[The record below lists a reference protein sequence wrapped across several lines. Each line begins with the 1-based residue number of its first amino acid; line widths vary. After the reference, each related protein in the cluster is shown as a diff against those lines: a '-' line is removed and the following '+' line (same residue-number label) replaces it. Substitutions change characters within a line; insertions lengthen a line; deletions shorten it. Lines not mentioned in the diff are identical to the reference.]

1 MQILEK
7 EKGND
12 LWPEITLS
20 SYAEKVSF
28 EGNVSSEVE
37 VSVPEK
43 IFPKKKKSEG
53 PAPRNPEIIRLKSK
67 ILEYF
72 SGALNKVH
80 SPFFN
85 LRIDLFGEFRFQS
98 DKTSPFE
105 EEGLSEREKNL
116 LKIFFEELLDRAL
129 EEHQADPEVF
139 QVLESFLLHEQKLD
153 EYLELTGVFDPDL
166 PFIVE
171 AKRFLSLMGKIEYSD
186 FLKDKSSSR
195 FQKYGALWKFGGL
208 GLEDRETIYDLVVT
222 GEEPGL
228 LGLAWLLFKHET
240 SGFRTV
246 FPIERRILTVIETFS
261 SEEKE
266 SFFKAYSSR
275 HGYLENYFVLR
286 KIRPLEYRKAWL
298 EGEKQKNGRS
308 VLLGSLQENILAGQ
322 DESLEKRYAIL
333 RQNRLVYTLSPFEL
347 LILLNS
353 TESSNVQKEIGGVEE
368 RLPDSYLTRRAQSVL
383 HFFKKEYEEFLKSL
397 ERCGRFRFAPEMLYL
412 QGSALVEIGRTAE
425 GIGLLESLLMK
436 FPDADYLRLV
446 LERYKKLS

>member
-7 EKGND
+7 EKTD
-12 LWPEITLS
+12 HLWPEITLS
-20 SYAEKVSF
+20 SY
-28 EGNVSSEVE
+28 SEQFL
-37 VSVPEK
+37 
-43 IFPKKKKSEG
+43 IKKKKPKG
-53 PAPRNPEIIRLKSK
+53 PISRNSEIIRLKSK

-72 SGALNKVH
+72 SGALNKIH
-80 SPFFN
+80 SPFYN
-85 LRIDLFGEFRFQS
+85 LRIDLLGEFRFQS
-98 DKTSPFE
+98 DVSSPFE

-116 LKIFFEELLDRAL
+116 LKIFFEELLDKTL

-139 QVLESFLLHEQKLD
+139 QILESFLLHEQKLD
-153 EYLELTGVFDPDL
+153 EYQELIGVYDEDL

-171 AKRFLSLMGKIEYSD
+171 AKQCLALMGKIEYSTS
-186 FLKDKSSSR
+186 LKDKGTSR

-208 GLEDRETIYDLVVT
+208 RLEDREMIYDLVVT

-240 SGFRTV
+240 AGFRTV
-246 FPIERRILTVIETFS
+246 FPIERRILTLIETFR

-275 HGYLENYFVLR
+275 HGYLENYFVLKR
-286 KIRPLEYRKAWL
+286 IYPLEYRKAWL
-298 EGEKQKNGRS
+298 EGEKRKNGRS
-308 VLLGSLQENILAGQ
+308 VLLGSLQDKILEGQ

-333 RQNRLVYTLSPFEL
+333 KQNRLVYTLSPFEL

-353 TESSNVQKEIGGVEE
+353 TESSNVQKEIGGVEKS
-368 RLPDSYLTRRAQSVL
+368 LPDSYLTKRAKAVL
-383 HFFKKEYEEFLKSL
+383 YFFKKDFEEFLKSL
-397 ERCGRFRFAPEMLYL
+397 EHCGRFRFSPEMLYL
-412 QGSALVEIGRTAE
+412 QGSALVEIGRTSE

-446 LERYKKLS
+446 LERYKKSS